1 MYIFFYKTINKING
15 HYYFGIHKAAELDDG
30 YVGGGVYSQNGAR
43 NKSALHKAIREYKY
57 FNFKMETI
65 KTFSTYEEAAAFEKQ
80 YITEE
85 MLKDPTCYNMKPGGK
100 GGGRKWSEERKQF
113 HKIKGTYKHS
123 LQRKEKLRKASIE
136 RFKYEPGTFSGKKHT
151 RKTKLK
157 LRKINKGKIQSLETV
172 QKRSKSMQTLHLRR
186 PVEWIQKQKEHLRH
200 IVQLQQEKFLK
211 EFLELSERVK
221 KEYTGKRGQK
231 VILAKKFSVSIDKIT
246 KIVGKSYLH
255 RKYSKVY

>member
-1 MYIFFYKTINKING
+1 M
-15 HYYFGIHKAAELDDG
+15 
-30 YVGGGVYSQNGAR
+30 
-43 NKSALHKAIREYKY
+43 
-57 FNFKMETI
+57 
-65 KTFSTYEEAAAFEKQ
+65 
-80 YITEE
+80 
-85 MLKDPTCYNMKPGGK
+85 MK
-100 GGGRKWSEERKQF
+100 KWSEERKQF
-113 HKIKGTYKHS
+113 HKIKGTYKNS

-211 EFLELSERVK
+211 EGMEIS
-221 KEYTGKRGQK
+221 
-231 VILAKKFSVSIDKIT
+231 ILRFNNKPVSIELPIKIELKVTEAPPDT
-246 KIVGKSYLH
+246 KGNSGGNVTKPVTLETGLVVDAPMFIKEGDTLRIDTRSGEYVERASQ
-255 RKYSKVY
+255 